1 MNREKRIHFLL
12 LLFVTIAFV
21 WSGIKPEGYLIWV
34 AEVLPMVV
42 VLVISIAVYKD
53 FQLTTLSYIVI
64 AILSVITFVGGH
76 YMYSKVPLF
85 DWIKDSYDLKRN
97 HYDRFGH
104 FLKGL
109 IAIPIREIL
118 IRKTPL
124 SKNSWL
130 FAIAI
135 SISLALGALYELV
148 EWISAVISKKM
159 GKSSDDFLGMQGDKW
174 DAQWDMALL
183 FVGSILALLFLS
195 KLHNKMLSRKDVL

>member
-1 MNREKRIHFLL
+1 MKRVNRIHLL
-12 LLFVTIAFV
+12 LLLLVTSVFV

-34 AEVLPMVV
+34 AEVLPMAV
-42 VLVISIAVYKD
+42 VLVISIAVYKK
-53 FQLTTLSYIVI
+53 FQLTTLSYIII
-64 AILSVITFVGGH
+64 AILSVITFIGGH

-97 HYDRFGH
+97 NYDRFGH
-104 FLKGL
+104 LLKGL

-135 SISLALGALYELV
+135 SISLALGALYELI
-148 EWISAVISKKM
+148 EWISAVIGKKI

-183 FVGSILALLFLS
+183 LVGSILALIFLS
-195 KLHNKMLSRKDVL
+195 KLHNKMLGRKDVL